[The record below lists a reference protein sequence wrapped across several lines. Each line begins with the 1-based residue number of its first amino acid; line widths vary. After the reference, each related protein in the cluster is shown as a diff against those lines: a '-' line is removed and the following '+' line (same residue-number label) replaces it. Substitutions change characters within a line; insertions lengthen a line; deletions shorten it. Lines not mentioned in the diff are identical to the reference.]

1 MAKNRIALGIVLLIF
16 LGGAGFAAGRY
27 LTGEAGTE
35 AQEPDQAV
43 GLDAELAT
51 VQQRSDEDQ
60 QKPRFVGELLGI
72 YIAPT
77 TDQWP
82 EQIQRE
88 HDELNAGG
96 CRYGLLAD
104 AAHLDFPRTLNMPPK
119 YTLTT
124 GFPRALAC
132 SGSPASI
139 VWEYTVTGPHNTP
152 ANLSIVRG
160 VFEAYDFDVAS
171 DRISATVIGGRDA
184 ILIRANS
191 PDGLAQRSVVIFP
204 EAFGM
209 TAILAFNLS
218 ETDLMIVAEAVGV
231 ASSLGGR

>member
-1 MAKNRIALGIVLLIF
+1 MAKNRIVLGIVVLIF
-16 LGGAGFAAGRY
+16 LGGAGFAAGRL

-35 AQEPDQAV
+35 AQEPDQPV
-43 GLDAELAT
+43 GLDAALAT

-88 HDELNAGG
+88 HDELNARG
-96 CRYGLLAD
+96 CAHGLLAD
-104 AAHLDFPRTLNMPPK
+104 TAHLDFPRTLNMPSE
-119 YTLTT
+119 YVLMS
-124 GFPRALAC
+124 GFPQALAC
-132 SGSPASI
+132 SGNPTSI
-139 VWEYTVTGPHNTP
+139 VWEYTVPGPNKTP
-152 ANLSIVRG
+152 ANLSIIRG
-160 VFEAYDFDVAS
+160 VYQAYDFDIAI

-184 ILIRANS
+184 ILMRSNT

-204 EAFGM
+204 EEFGM
-209 TAILAFNLS
+209 TAILAFNLP
-218 ETDLMIVAEAVGV
+218 ETGLLVVAEAVGL